1 MFCCLPPF
9 GERLIKSDGMI
20 AKALWKEKER
30 EGGGA
35 SGRADCKRSTLGV
48 FTSEKEYEKSMKT

>member
-1 MFCCLPPF
+1 
-9 GERLIKSDGMI
+9 MI
-20 AKALWKEKER
+20 VKALWKDR

-35 SGRADCKRSTLGV
+35 SGRADRKRSTLGV